1 MPGLISSLSDSDLP
15 LEQRGY
21 VSKLDETNTQLTTF
35 VRDVSIFTK
44 ASDGLIDL
52 EGSEEACLMT
62 MTAIAP
68 LLTSSFSFSF
78 SFIVAQPFEVESLLE
93 SLITQLSLSPSL
105 LGEKDIDITYQIADD
120 VPRYLI
126 GVSSH
131 TPNPA
136 PPL

>member
-44 ASDGLIDL
+44 ANDGLIDL
-52 EGSEEACLMT
+52 EGSEEACLMA

-68 LLTSSFSFSF
+68 QLTSSFSFSF
-78 SFIVAQPFEVESLLE
+78 
-93 SLITQLSLSPSL
+93 
-105 LGEKDIDITYQIADD
+105 YC
-120 VPRYLI
+120 
-126 GVSSH
+126 SS
-131 TPNPA
+131 T
-136 PPL
+136 L